1 MASVINYGQLLWKD
15 PAPKT
20 KANVNLIPYASVG
33 LKLDYGDPSET
44 EITNLSKVGL
54 DAKIGVSQSLNL
66 DVTINPDFSNVRVDQ
81 QVINLDRFSVFFLE
95 LRPFSQRIATCFQT
109 LDFEEFVHSFLETL
123 VYSVAARSIFWRIAI
138 KW

>member
-1 MASVINYGQLLWKD
+1 MLWKD

-81 QVINLDRFSVFFLE
+81 QVINLDRFSVFFPE
-95 LRPFSQRIATCFQT
+95 LRPFFTENSDLFSR
-109 LDFEEFVHSFLETL
+109 L
-123 VYSVAARSIFWRIAI
+123 
-138 KW
+138 